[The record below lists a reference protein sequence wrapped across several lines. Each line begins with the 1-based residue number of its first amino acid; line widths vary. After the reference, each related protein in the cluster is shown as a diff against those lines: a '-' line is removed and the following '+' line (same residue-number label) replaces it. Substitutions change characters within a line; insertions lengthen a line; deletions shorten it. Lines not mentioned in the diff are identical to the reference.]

1 MSKKKKI
8 ILIVSIL
15 LLVGCTAVFLF
26 NKFHIKSRM
35 LGKITGKIDDWEYHG
50 QASTYNMKSFGS
62 TLSGGLAIDSMKAG
76 ATMSDSSSTINSEST
91 IGLSVG
97 GAKDVN
103 NFRENIKNG
112 YFPISTDITYNGL
125 FYDYSFDTGKKEQSQ
140 YLFSPSYSTAISKDP
155 VSNNN
160 EYFMT
165 VGLNSNI
172 KESDFQRKK
181 LNLVVVLDISGSMN
195 SSFRSYYY
203 DGKSEINTDDSK
215 TKMKLANESVNV
227 LLDQLKDDDRFGMV
241 LFDDRAYTGKPIS
254 MVGETNISAIKDH
267 ILEIEAAG
275 GTNFEAGYTKATEL
289 FKNYKDIDS
298 NEYENRIIVITD
310 AMPNV
315 GTTSKQG
322 LMNYVKENASSGIY
336 TSFIGVGVDFN
347 TELIEKISDVKGANY
362 YSVHSA
368 TDFKKRMG
376 EEFEYMVTP
385 LVFDLNLN
393 LQSDTYEIAAVY
405 GSDTVNKENG
415 NIMNVNTLFPSK
427 TESTGEV
434 KGGVVLLKLNKKQ
447 GQNSNTLNLKV
458 SYKDRNGKEYNNS
471 QVVTLDKTEEYYENT
486 GIRKAILLERYANT
500 LKNWIMY
507 ERTENSKYIIQ
518 PVIGIMDCN
527 LTKDEVYRIL
537 GENERT
543 SVALKV
549 SNNYKEIFANLK
561 RYIESENKYIQDKTL
576 EQETEI
582 LNILIN
588 K

>member
-125 FYDYSFDTGKKEQSQ
+125 FYDYSFDTGRKEQSQ

-160 EYFMT
+160 EYYMT

-181 LNLVVVLDISGSMN
+181 LNLVVVLDISGSMG
-195 SSFRSYYY
+195 SSLSSYYY
-203 DGKSEINTDDSK
+203 DNNIEKSTDDSK

-241 LFDDRAYTGKPIS
+241 LFDDSAYLGKPIS
-254 MVGETNISAIKDH
+254 TVGETNISAIKEH
-267 ILEIEAAG
+267 ILEIEAEG

-289 FKNYKDIDS
+289 FAKYKNVDS

-315 GTTSKQG
+315 GTTSQKG
-322 LMNYVKENASSGIY
+322 LMNYVAENASTGIY

-347 TELIEKISDVKGANY
+347 TELIQKISDVKGANY

-385 LVFDLNLN
+385 LVFDLNLK
-393 LQSDTYEIAAVY
+393 LESDTYEIASVY

-415 NIMNVNTLFPSK
+415 SIMNVNTLFPSK

-471 QVVTLDKTEEYYENT
+471 QTVTLNKEGEYYDNT

>member
-160 EYFMT
+160 EYFIT

-181 LNLVVVLDISGSMN
+181 LNLVVVLDISGSMG
-195 SSFRSYYY
+195 SSLSSYYY
-203 DGKSEINTDDSK
+203 DNNIEKSTDDSK

-241 LFDDRAYTGKPIS
+241 LFDDSAYLGKPIS
-254 MVGETNISAIKDH
+254 TVGETNISAIKEH
-267 ILEIEAAG
+267 ILEIEAEG

-289 FKNYKDIDS
+289 FAKYKNVDS

-315 GTTSKQG
+315 GTTSQKG
-322 LMNYVKENASSGIY
+322 LMNYVAENASTGIY

-347 TELIEKISDVKGANY
+347 TELIQKISDVKGANY

-385 LVFDLNLN
+385 LVFDLNLK
-393 LQSDTYEIAAVY
+393 LESDTYEIASVY

-415 NIMNVNTLFPSK
+415 SIMNVNTLFPSK

-471 QVVTLDKTEEYYENT
+471 QTVTLNKEGEYYDNT